1 MARGGKILIYGALES
16 LTISVPLLPVV
27 RAGGWVHAYSMFN
40 HVMHPDELARGI
52 GFVMDHIRSGAF
64 RPVIDR
70 VFPLDQAV
78 AAYRHMLGNTQ
89 MGKIVV
95 TP

>member
-1 MARGGKILIYGALES
+1 M
-16 LTISVPLLPVV
+16 P
-27 RAGGWVHAYSMFN
+27 SMFN
-40 HVMHPDELARGI
+40 HVMHSKDLARGI
-52 GFVMDHIRSGAF
+52 AFVMDQIERRNF

-70 VFPLDQAV
+70 VFPLADAV